1 MNNKNK
7 TLIMVVG
14 ILLIMIMGVS
24 FAYFAVGVN
33 ISGNG
38 SNTNLG
44 TGNFPLVQYDVGD
57 SKLLKDNLMPKD
69 IITKNFKVIVTPTK
83 DVKEVTYRIYI
94 DIVDNTFVKCI
105 EANYVNITNECELGA
120 EELIYRLKD
129 SSGNVIKAG
138 DLTGITGQIEIARET
153 KVQDTK
159 TEYNYTIEIEY
170 VDTNKDQNHNINKSF
185 NSNWFGYNTI

>member
-185 NSNWFGYNTI
+185 NSNINVE